1 MLRNSFILCFVL
13 IILCSIRFMTCAQEL
28 RCNVIVN
35 DQQVQTQER
44 QIITQM
50 RDAISQFMN
59 TTEWTT
65 DKYREVERI
74 KCNILITLGGDS
86 DVSQGRYTATVQ
98 IQSSRP
104 IYGADI
110 ESPILTFFDR
120 SFSFEYQPSQPL
132 IFAENAYTTNLT
144 AMLAYYAYV
153 ILAFDYD
160 SFSNLGGSPILQRIL
175 NILNNSQQANFP
187 GWTSADV
194 RNRYWLSE
202 NLNNPQFN
210 PFREGLYQYHRLAMD
225 NFAKDPEGSR
235 KKIVEVLL
243 KLKQVNQVR
252 PNAIVLNAFFDSKAD
267 ELLNIFSEGDPS
279 VIKQAVEILVTIDPT
294 NASKYRT
301 LIK

>member
-1 MLRNSFILCFVL
+1 
-13 IILCSIRFMTCAQEL
+13 MTCAQEL